1 MELWGRKNA
10 YNVLKV
16 LWILDELELDYQQHD
31 VGSIPGELETAEYL
45 AINPHARVPTLVDQ
59 GTAIWESNSIC
70 RYLAAEYSPGNL
82 WPLQPLQRSFA
93 ERWMDWEL
101 SRLQPDFIDLF
112 WGYYRTP
119 VKQRNEE
126 AIDAARIRCTAN
138 LQQLDDHLQRHSYLA
153 GEHFSMADI
162 PVATCLYRC
171 INMGLEVE
179 TPANLLDWYQRLGQR
194 RAYQN
199 TIMVAFDELEGR
211 VDF

>member
-126 AIDAARIRCTAN
+126 AIEAARIRCTAN

-162 PVATCLYRC
+162 PVATCLYRY

>member
-1 MELWGRKNA
+1 MMELWGRKNA

-126 AIDAARIRCTAN
+126 AIEAARIRCTAN

-162 PVATCLYRC
+162 PVATCLYRY

-194 RAYQN
+194 RA
-199 TIMVAFDELEGR
+199 
-211 VDF
+211 